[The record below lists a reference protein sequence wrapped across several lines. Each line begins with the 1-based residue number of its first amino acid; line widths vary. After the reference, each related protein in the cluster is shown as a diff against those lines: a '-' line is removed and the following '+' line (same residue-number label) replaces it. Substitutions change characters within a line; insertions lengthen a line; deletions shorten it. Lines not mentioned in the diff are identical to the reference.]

1 MLDTGRHPRMGFEPH
16 SHVKMETANEFAG
29 RMRESLEEAKAALT
43 KAKDDMAH
51 YYNQRR
57 DPTPEYQVGDKVYL
71 DASDIKTTRPSKK
84 LAHRNLGPFPIVRRV
99 GSHAYR
105 LRLPRS
111 LSRLHPV
118 FPVIKL
124 TLAPHD
130 SFNRR
135 NQPPPPP
142 EIVDDEEHY
151 EVEEIL
157 DSRFHRNKLQYLVK
171 WKGFGYEENSWTNE
185 RDVFAPRLVR
195 EFHQNHPAAPRH
207 IRKIHFD
214 SMFSTA
220 SRSLRSRRGVM

>member
-1 MLDTGRHPRMGFEPH
+1 
-16 SHVKMETANEFAG
+16 METANEFAG
-29 RMRESLEEAKAALT
+29 RMRQSLEEAKAALT
-43 KAKDDMAH
+43 KAKEDMVR
-51 YYNQRR
+51 YYNQRHE
-57 DPTPEYQVGDKVYL
+57 PTPEYQVGDKVYL

-84 LAHRNLGPFPIVRRV
+84 LAHRNLGPFSIVKRV

-124 TLAPHD
+124 TPAPRD
-130 SFNRR
+130 PYNRR
-135 NQPPPPP
+135 SKPPPLP

-157 DSRFHRNKLQYLVK
+157 DSRLYRGKLQYLVK

-185 RDVFAPRLVR
+185 DDVFAPRLVR
-195 EFHQNHPAAPRH
+195 DFHRTNPAAPRR
-207 IRKIHFD
+207 ISRVHFD
-214 SMFSTA
+214 ATFPSH
-220 SRSLRSRRGVM
+220 RGRCDSRRGVM